1 MKNLIILLQLSLFT
15 IININAQSPKGDR
28 ILAWQVDMAE
38 NNRFDSAYSYA
49 QVACIESIH
58 FAFSWNLMEPTSGT
72 FDQTFLN
79 NTLGISNTYFTALG
93 IKLELNIPTMN
104 TVTKDVPSDLLNVD
118 FDDPVMI
125 NRFKIILDTIFG
137 RLPNLELTA
146 LNIGNESDI
155 FMGADAIQYNAYK
168 TFLDS
173 VVPYAKTLYFNI
185 HNDSL
190 KVGTTLTHAGL
201 INPTKASLCHL
212 LNSDLDIVS
221 TTYYPLNNDFT
232 MKPPTV
238 VDADFSDIVA
248 EYPDTI
254 QPIYFVECGYSTSA
268 ICNSSENLQSEF
280 FKNVFTAWDTYQNN
294 IKYLTIFKTTD
305 WSLSTVEDLAIQF
318 GITDTIFK
326 EYLRTLGVRTF
337 LGNGTNKIAYQ
348 TILCELNAR
357 GWCATNCIT
366 TRINEEIEVNTFKI
380 YPNPTNGQV
389 NISTNTA
396 IKKINIYN
404 SLGKLYLSVDDN
416 SFNISEFPNGIY
428 YLSIQ
433 FKTGSITVKKLV
445 KN

>member
-1 MKNLIILLQLSLFT
+1 MQ
-15 IININAQSPKGDR
+15 
-28 ILAWQVDMAE
+28 
-38 NNRFDSAYSYA
+38 
-49 QVACIESIH
+49 
-58 FAFSWNLMEPTSGT
+58 
-72 FDQTFLN
+72 
-79 NTLGISNTYFTALG
+79 
-93 IKLELNIPTMN
+93 
-104 TVTKDVPSDLLNVD
+104 
-118 FDDPVMI
+118 
-125 NRFKIILDTIFG
+125 
-137 RLPNLELTA
+137 
-146 LNIGNESDI
+146 
-155 FMGADAIQYNAYK
+155 
-168 TFLDS
+168 
-173 VVPYAKTLYFNI
+173 KTLYFNI

-190 KVGTTLTHAGL
+190 KVGTTLTHTGL
-201 INPTKASLCHL
+201 TSPTKASLCHL

-294 IKYLTIFKTTD
+294 VKYLTIFKTTD

-357 GWCATNCIT
+357 GWCAANCIT

-404 SLGKLYLSVDDN
+404 SLGKLYLSIDDN